1 MIVRIVK
8 HAGPGI
14 VSRFGHAVRKRR
26 MALNL
31 SQEALA
37 ERASLHRTYVAD
49 IERGVRNVSL
59 RNIQKLARALG
70 VSVSEL
76 FAGLGKDL
84 QP

>member
-1 MIVRIVK
+1 MIARVVK
-8 HAGPGI
+8 RVAI
-14 VSRFGHAVRKRR
+14 DILTRFGQAVRKRR

-37 ERASLHRTYVAD
+37 ERATLHRTYVAD

-70 VSVSEL
+70 VSISDL
-76 FAGLGKDL
+76 FAGLGKDV